1 MLFQA
6 LDAKDHCV
14 GIYADNK
21 IVYDEI
27 PSSLSKTWSFA
38 SFLKNKEIEYASLYV
53 QNKSLDKVCP
63 EHLKES
69 WLAVSNK
76 LKAFFR
82 SFLQAK
88 ISLEE
93 LCFFDLVPQ
102 NFLLDYFYV
111 KSEITQYVFNNFPKP
126 SNYDFLAELSK
137 VVMDIQSQKLNIQKT
152 NLGISAKKPQC
163 RAAFKTAFK
172 AKPYIQYNIFGTKT
186 GRLTTKPNSFPI
198 LTLPRECRYIIH
210 PQNDFF
216 VELDF
221 NAAELRTFIALQGLS
236 QPIDDIHAWL
246 MQNALNGVS
255 DRTMAKKQ
263 IFAWLYNPSAFH
275 KKLDQIFDKENLI
288 KKFWDGKTVSTP
300 FKRQIPSD
308 KKHALNYLIQSST
321 SDLFLRQMIKVYD
334 YMKGLKSHVA
344 FCVHDS
350 LVLDM
355 AIQDKEKLEGIKNIF
370 SSTDMGVFR
379 VNSSSGTTYGKMKIM
394 K

>member
-172 AKPYIQYNIFGTKT
+172 AKPYIQYNIFHPPLPSSPTCSSPF
-186 GRLTTKPNSFPI
+186 RDLAPASRAKPHDP
-198 LTLPRECRYIIH
+198 
-210 PQNDFF
+210 
-216 VELDF
+216 
-221 NAAELRTFIALQGLS
+221 G
-236 QPIDDIHAWL
+236 
-246 MQNALNGVS
+246 
-255 DRTMAKKQ
+255 
-263 IFAWLYNPSAFH
+263 
-275 KKLDQIFDKENLI
+275 
-288 KKFWDGKTVSTP
+288 
-300 FKRQIPSD
+300 IPP
-308 KKHALNYLIQSST
+308 
-321 SDLFLRQMIKVYD
+321 
-334 YMKGLKSHVA
+334 
-344 FCVHDS
+344 
-350 LVLDM
+350 
-355 AIQDKEKLEGIKNIF
+355 
-370 SSTDMGVFR
+370 STDPLR
-379 VNSSSGTTYGKMKIM
+379 
-394 K
+394 